1 MPKVPI
7 NPAAE
12 KSRGPFCLTML
23 ALTGSI
29 VIAVIACL
37 LDLIAQ
43 APLAGL
49 AVSILALLWTVV
61 ALVVGLVKRQGTL
74 ATLAKHKASA
84 LLVGTYFVSVG
95 CGLFISQLV
104 LSEVK
109 VLRLHL
115 LKSTT
120 ESGGTAPQGQQ
131 AAYASFCASRING
144 RCGWMNYRIDFS
156 PDSMPPGAKA
166 PGTLVTHQFFT
177 ERVSIALETGEVLER
192 RSVD

>member
-1 MPKVPI
+1 VPKVPI
-7 NPAAE
+7 NQAAE
-12 KSRGPFCLTML
+12 KLRGPSGLTVL
-23 ALTGSI
+23 VLTGSI
-29 VIAVIACL
+29 VIACL

-43 APLAGL
+43 APLAAL
-49 AVSILALLWTVV
+49 AVSTLALVWTFA

-84 LLVGTYFVSVG
+84 LLVGAYFFSVG
-95 CGLFISQLV
+95 CGLLVSHLV
-104 LSEVK
+104 LNEAQ

-115 LKSTT
+115 LQSMTD
-120 ESGGTAPQGQQ
+120 SGGVASSHGQQ

-144 RCGWMNYRIDFS
+144 RCGWMNYRINYF
-156 PDSMPPGAKA
+156 PDAMPPGAKA
-166 PGTLVTHQFFT
+166 PGTLVAHQFFT